1 MSYVTI
7 ENLSVCYGDTPAL
20 TDINLSIA
28 EGELITLV
36 GPSGCGK
43 SSLLRVLA
51 GLLQPQQGRIVLA
64 DVDISALAPE
74 KRQIGWV
81 PQHYALF
88 EHLNVFD
95 NIAFGLR
102 TRGLKMKACQQQVE
116 KMLELC
122 HISDLAKRPVRQLSG
137 GQRQRVAVARA
148 LAIEPRV
155 LLLDEP
161 LAALDPQLRH
171 DLRHSLKQLIQN
183 SGVTTLFV
191 THDQSEALSLAD
203 RVVLLHQGKVAQ
215 FASPQSLWHQ
225 PASDFVAQ
233 FFGSAT
239 IIQSKRIQNAKGDG
253 GVLELLS
260 ELTIPYAGEDEPR
273 IVLRDDDLCSSD
285 TGLAVRVQSAEY
297 LGNAYTYRAETAQGQ
312 PLTFTSRQFFADGT
326 AVHVQLC
333 ADYRPTI
340 IQP

>member
-1 MSYVTI
+1 MSYLTI
-7 ENLSVCYGDTPAL
+7 DNLHLFYGDTPAL
-20 TDINLSIA
+20 RDINLSIA

-51 GLLQPQQGRIVLA
+51 GLLQPQQGTIVLA
-64 DVDISALAPE
+64 GEDISALAPE
-74 KRQIGWV
+74 KRHIGWV
-81 PQHYALF
+81 PQNYALF
-88 EHLNVFD
+88 EHLHVFD

-102 TRGLKMKACQQQVE
+102 TRGMKAKACQQQVE

-122 HISDLAKRPVRQLSG
+122 HISELAKRPVRQLSG

-171 DLRHSLKQLIQN
+171 DLRQNLKELIQE

-203 RVVLLHQGKVAQ
+203 RVVLLHQGEVAQ
-215 FASPQSLWHQ
+215 FASPQALWHQ

-239 IIQSKRIQNAKGDG
+239 IIQSKRREDG
-253 GVLELLS
+253 RLELLP
-260 ELTIPYAGEDEPR
+260 ELTIPYVGEDEPR
-273 IVLRDDDLCSSD
+273 IVLRDDDLCSSPQ
-285 TGLAVRVQSAEY
+285 GVAVRVQRAEY
-297 LGNAYTYRAETAQGQ
+297 LGNAYKYRAETAQGQ
-312 PLTFTSRQFFADGT
+312 PLTFSSRQFFADGD
-326 AVHVQLC
+326 AVHVQLSS
-333 ADYRPTI
+333 DYQPTI
-340 IQP
+340 IRKNA